1 MRKLTSLII
10 ILFGL
15 YAGYWFIASSAV
27 ERGLAAWLQAR
38 QAEGWLVEYSD
49 LNTRGFPNRL
59 DTRISDLELVDTA
72 SGLAWTA
79 PFFEILALSYRPNHI
94 IAVWPNEQTIST
106 PFEKIA
112 VTNDKMDASAV
123 FEAGTALTLDRADL
137 ELQNFRLRSSD
148 GWTSGIG
155 SGQFSTRLIDTT
167 TNSHK
172 IWFEANEVYP
182 SAVVLSFLDP
192 ANLLPDTFE
201 TMNFDVT
208 VSFDTPWDRF
218 AIERKRPQVTKI
230 KLDDLQAKWG
240 DLDLRA
246 AGTLTVD
253 AKGIPDGEIT
263 IKAKNWREML
273 RIAINTG
280 TVPENAEMIVTR
292 SLEVLSQMSG
302 NPKTLDAPLSFS
314 KGQIY
319 LGILPIGPAP
329 RIVIR

>member
-1 MRKLTSLII
+1 MRKLTSLIV

-27 ERGLAAWLQAR
+27 ERGLTAWLQAR
-38 QAEGWLVEYSD
+38 QTDGWLVEYSD

-59 DTRISDLELVDTA
+59 DTRISNLELVDTA
-72 SGLAWTA
+72 SGLAWSA
-79 PFFEILALSYRPNHI
+79 PFFEVLALSYKPNHV

-112 VTNDKMDASAV
+112 VTNEKMDASAV

-137 ELQNFRLRSSD
+137 ELQAFRMRSSE
-148 GWTSGIG
+148 GWTSGVG
-155 SGQFSTRLIDTT
+155 SGQFSTRHIDPA

-172 IWFEANEVYP
+172 IWFEAKDVYP
-182 SAVVLSFLDP
+182 SATVLSFLDP
-192 ANLLPDTFE
+192 ANYLPDTFE

-208 VSFDTPWDRF
+208 VSFDAPWDRF

-230 KLDDLQAKWG
+230 DLSGLRAKWG
-240 DLDLRA
+240 DLDFRA
-246 AGTLTVD
+246 AGTLSVD
-253 AKGIPDGEIT
+253 ANGVPEGEIT

-273 RIAINTG
+273 QIAINTG
-280 TVPENAEMIVTR
+280 TVPQNAEAIVTR
-292 SLEVLSQMSG
+292 SLETLAQMSG
-302 NPKTLDAPLSFS
+302 SPKTLDAPLTF
-314 KGQIY
+314 KNGQIY
-319 LGILPIGPAP
+319 LTLLPLGPAP